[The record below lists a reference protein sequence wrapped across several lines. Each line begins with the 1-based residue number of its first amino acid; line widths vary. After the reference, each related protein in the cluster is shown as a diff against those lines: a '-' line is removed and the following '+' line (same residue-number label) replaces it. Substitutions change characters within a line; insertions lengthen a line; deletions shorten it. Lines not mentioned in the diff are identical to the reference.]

1 MDDEEERESFLQSE
15 LSRPP
20 TDPMDTGR
28 NNSAVS
34 RYFMYMYICTVCT
47 VSLSNSRAKGARHSG
62 CFKETN
68 ISDMER
74 ERGYM
79 RSNIRSFLGPEYYL
93 ITIKKIYKSFF
104 MHKL

>member
-1 MDDEEERESFLQSE
+1 MKRRGKVFYSLNFPDLRQTQWTPDGIILPCRGILCIF
-15 LSRPP
+15 
-20 TDPMDTGR
+20 
-28 NNSAVS
+28 
-34 RYFMYMYICTVCT
+34 TVCT

-93 ITIKKIYKSFF
+93 ITIKKI
-104 MHKL
+104 